1 MVWKTLGDSPS
12 MPGPLATHFRP
23 NDTTIGHCILF
34 RHLDLLLVVPFWTI
48 SPIQAFQLVLYTCR
62 RSTSS
67 TLLSVNWRDIPIFKW
82 TWETD
87 SNSSY
92 LNHAEF
98 LKGER
103 SRLCFLLI
111 ALFSASGKC
120 LKNNL
125 SVTLAQV
132 LFSGEALYHF
142 TFLKWNRSLR
152 WIRLLSVVEIYL
164 V

>member
-1 MVWKTLGDSPS
+1 

-23 NDTTIGHCILF
+23 NDTTIGYCVLF

-87 SNSSY
+87 IATVLLTWIMLSFSK
-92 LNHAEF
+92 E
-98 LKGER
+98 KGVDLE
-103 SRLCFLLI
+103 SLCFLLI
-111 ALFSASGKC
+111 ALFNASGKC

-125 SVTLAQV
+125 SITLVQV
-132 LFSGEALYHF
+132 LFNGEALYHF
-142 TFLKWNRSLR
+142 TFLKWNSSLR
-152 WIRLLSVVEIYL
+152 WIRLLRVVETYL